1 MPKRPVK
8 AQAVAADLAPKIFD
22 GTYPAESWLPSEREL
37 AEKYQADRSTIRR
50 ALAMLETQGL
60 VTVHKNTGA
69 QVQPK
74 ASSAVRRHAED
85 VTRQVGSWRGFHV
98 SAMETGRRDMAQD
111 IRRLSSR
118 VVYQNPW
125 MTLREDAIER
135 ADGSKGIYAVIEK
148 PDFALIIPIE
158 RDGFYLV
165 QEYRYA
171 IGRRVWSFPQ
181 GTFPNRQD
189 GDPTELAR
197 AELLEET
204 GIRADSLTHLGF
216 LYTSQGSSSQ
226 GFNAFA
232 ASGLHLGEPKREQEE
247 REHGPR
253 MVFPQGIPGSRRQ
266 GRDARRRI
274 PGGLRA
280 IDRLGE
286 QAGLTLVAAVRT
298 ATRKAMAAAAVDAD
312 RGSGGGT

>member
-1 MPKRPVK
+1 
-8 AQAVAADLAPKIFD
+8 
-22 GTYPAESWLPSEREL
+22 
-37 AEKYQADRSTIRR
+37 
-50 ALAMLETQGL
+50 
-60 VTVHKNTGA
+60 
-69 QVQPK
+69 
-74 ASSAVRRHAED
+74 
-85 VTRQVGSWRGFHV
+85 
-98 SAMETGRRDMAQD
+98 MAQD

-247 REHGPR
+247 QDMIHAW
-253 MVFPQGIPGSRRQ
+253 FSRKEFLDLVAKGEMPDDASLAAYALLTAWENRQ
-266 GRDARRRI
+266 G
-274 PGGLRA
+274 
-280 IDRLGE
+280 
-286 QAGLTLVAAVRT
+286 
-298 ATRKAMAAAAVDAD
+298 
-312 RGSGGGT
+312 